1 MAPDDRTWNGQE
13 RRTNL
18 RLRALI
24 DEIQAGIREHQGALA
39 SLDIRMTELTAEV
52 QAIKALVKRPA

>member
-1 MAPDDRTWNGQE
+1 MESDGRTWNGQE

-24 DEIQAGIREHQGALA
+24 DEIQAGIRDHQGALET
-39 SLDIRMTELTAEV
+39 LDARVSALTADL